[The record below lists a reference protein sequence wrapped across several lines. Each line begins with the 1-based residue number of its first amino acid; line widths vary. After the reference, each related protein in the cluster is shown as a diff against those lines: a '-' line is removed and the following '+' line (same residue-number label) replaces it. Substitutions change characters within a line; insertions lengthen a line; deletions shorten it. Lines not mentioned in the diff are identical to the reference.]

1 MKQFARCTHCRQ
13 WYARY
18 VMTTVEVV
26 RGNGLQGTTL
36 WCMRCIQDTE
46 RRSQVIEA
54 QAGEQAQPTVA
65 VALHSQGPVQD
76 PAVSTE
82 FAVLVQEHLDL
93 MERALHEDDASIVR
107 LIKAFA
113 QRCRSYQ
120 AQLDEPEQA
129 ERLTRHLHYW
139 EAFLKAM
146 HAVAQ
151 NEPCEQKSIS
161 RETLSPMMQE

>member
-36 WCMRCIQDTE
+36 WCLRCIKDTE
-46 RRSQVIEA
+46 RRSQAIEA
-54 QAGEQAQPTVA
+54 RDEPAQPTLA
-65 VALHSQGPVQD
+65 VALQPQD
-76 PAVSTE
+76 PAQSPAASTE

-93 MERALHEDDASIVR
+93 MERALHEDDASIVL
-107 LIKAFA
+107 LIEAFV

-120 AQLDEPEQA
+120 AQPDAPEQT

-139 EAFLKAM
+139 EAFLKAL
-146 HAVAQ
+146 HQA
-151 NEPCEQKSIS
+151 P
-161 RETLSPMMQE
+161 